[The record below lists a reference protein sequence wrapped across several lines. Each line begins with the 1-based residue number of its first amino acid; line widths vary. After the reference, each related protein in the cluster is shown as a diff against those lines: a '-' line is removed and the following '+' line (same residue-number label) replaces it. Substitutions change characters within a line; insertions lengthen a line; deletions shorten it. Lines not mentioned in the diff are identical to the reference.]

1 MCHCPDRAPAGLRLH
16 CDITI
21 TIITGPII
29 IITIII
35 NIITIAIIII
45 IITIIILVIGWCG
58 SPVPGLGSL
67 VHRAAPGS

>member
-1 MCHCPDRAPAGLRLH
+1 MVHTICPFWTII
-16 CDITI
+16 ITI
-21 TIITGPII
+21 NII

-35 NIITIAIIII
+35 FVII
-45 IITIIILVIGWCG
+45 WFG

>member
-16 CDITI
+16 CDI
-21 TIITGPII
+21 II
-29 IITIII
+29 
-35 NIITIAIIII
+35 IIII
-45 IITIIILVIGWCG
+45 IITIIIFVIIWFG